1 MTIEKNYFIN
11 QDLTY
16 MFGFNDRR
24 GKKCTLV
31 MEFNRVFIVE
41 RSPLE
46 ILDDSIRCIGFDLKG
61 ALDSSKLIIG
71 NNVMCPVMINH
82 IHSICVFPDKSYKH
96 VDTIWFNPNQ
106 ILRTLSLKRKTHV
119 EFRNGLSLIVDS
131 KLYAFNHKWKSAE
144 QLRKITV
151 ENAQNPVS
159 SYFVEPK
166 KRRCTKSRKKEKKV
180 Q

>member
-1 MTIEKNYFIN
+1 
-11 QDLTY
+11 

-106 ILRTLSLKRKTHV
+106 ILRTHSLKRKTHV